1 MAHIG
6 NSPASYFTAVTSDV
20 FSANGT
26 ATAFT
31 LSKYVSNLAD
41 LEIVVNNIQ
50 QNPYSGSYSV
60 SNNTL
65 TFSEAPLAGSNNIV
79 VTYRQATIGSTIPT
93 PNTVGNNA
101 LQRDLSLTG
110 NTTTQHLVP
119 AANITY
125 DIGTSTMRYRDL
137 YLSGN
142 TISLGDLALSTNGT
156 SFSVMHAQGGMSSSA
171 LGNTVIA
178 GTLTSN
184 TTTITGNVSVTGNT
198 TLTGTLAA
206 NATTITGTLA
216 ANATTIVGNVSITGS
231 TTFTGTTLANG
242 IISLSTVSST
252 SGWNAKTLVSS
263 PTSNGS
269 YIFANRANNTTGEA
283 GFGWSTANTNK
294 WIAYMPTSSDDLGF
308 YNGTLNT
315 FYLAA
320 NGNVGVSNSTPTYK
334 LTVANQ
340 VMVGGQGGADISILG
355 GGSGVGAYAELRYAN
370 GSINSKITG
379 NQDSYLNAL
388 LGNVGIGTPSPTQ
401 RLTVVGNIISNGYI
415 KSQSDNGNSLWIAR
429 GYSLPSYTYAIS
441 GPSYYNSVVRIG
453 RFGTGGGRL
462 QGRITFA
469 GDFNYASQVGAIVFD
484 WKVWYAETSNFCFAG
499 TELYGFCGS
508 YFATDSSRYIYFH
521 HNYLWSQDCY
531 IVVEAEDGFEWAIAA
546 SENWHNTSLT
556 WRNLTAGSTLQYE
569 ATYGS

>member
-6 NSPASYFTAVTSDV
+6 NSPASYFTAVTTDV

-119 AANITY
+119 AANVTY

-171 LGNTVIA
+171 LGNTVIT
-178 GTLTSN
+178 GTLAAN

-206 NATTITGTLA
+206 NATTI
-216 ANATTIVGNVSITGS
+216 IGNVSITGS
-231 TTFTGTTLANG
+231 TTLTGTTLANG
-242 IISLSTVSST
+242 IVSLSTVSST

-401 RLTVVGNIISNGYI
+401 RLTVVGNIIANGYI

-429 GYSLPSYTYAIS
+429 GYSLPSYTYYS
-441 GPSYYNSVVRIG
+441 GGNYYNTVVRIG
-453 RFGTGGGRL
+453 RFDTGGGRL
-462 QGRITFA
+462 QGRINFA
-469 GDFNYASQVGAIVFD
+469 GDFNYASQVSSIVFD
-484 WKVWYAETSNFCFAG
+484 WKVWYAETNNFCFAG
-499 TELYGFCGS
+499 NEIYGLCGS

-521 HNYLWSQDCY
+521 HNYLWSQDCT
-531 IVVEAEDGFEWAIAA
+531 IIIENESSFEWAITS
-546 SENWHNTSLT
+546 SESWHNTGLT

-569 ATYGS
+569 AAYGS

>member
-1 MAHIG
+1 MPHIG
-6 NSPASYFTAVTSDV
+6 NSPASYFTAVTTDV

-26 ATAFT
+26 TTAFT
-31 LSKYVSNLAD
+31 LSKYVSNPAD

-101 LQRDLSLTG
+101 LQRDLSFTG

-198 TLTGTLAA
+198 TLTGTLTSNATTITGNVSVTGNTTLTGTLAA

-231 TTFTGTTLANG
+231 TTLTGTTLANG
-242 IISLSTVSST
+242 IVSLSTVSST

-320 NGNVGVSNSTPTYK
+320 NGNIGVSNSTPT
-334 LTVANQ
+334 Q
-340 VMVGGQGGADISILG
+340 
-355 GGSGVGAYAELRYAN
+355 
-370 GSINSKITG
+370 KITV
-379 NQDSYLNAL
+379 S
-388 LGNVGIGTPSPTQ
+388 
-401 RLTVVGNIISNGYI
+401 GNIIANGYI

-429 GYSLPSYTYAIS
+429 GYSLPSYTYYS
-441 GPSYYNSVVRIG
+441 GGNYYNTVVRIG
-453 RFGTGGGRL
+453 RFDSGGGRL
-462 QGRITFA
+462 QGRINFA
-469 GDFNYASQVGAIVFD
+469 GDFNYASQVSSIVFD
-484 WKVWYAETSNFCFAG
+484 WKVWYAETNNFCFAG
-499 TELYGFCGS
+499 NEIYGFCGS

-521 HNYLWSQDCY
+521 HNYLWSQDCTI
-531 IVVEAEDGFEWAIAA
+531 IVENEASFEWAITS
-546 SENWHNTSLT
+546 SESWHNTGLT

-569 ATYGS
+569 AAYGS